1 MVRLITAQAHR
12 GVWHPSGHPA
22 WHQGQHNVGPDL
34 HSSSCERTYCP
45 TVLASPCRA
54 ISSAT
59 AFDDTKIWGH
69 SGIEPDTE
77 TAAERVR
84 AELTDLVVV
93 ALNMAE
99 DLGFDVVAAAVEKS
113 GADIQLGER

>member
-1 MVRLITAQAHR
+1 MRADLLSDSNGLAVASEIVRL
-12 GVWHPSGHPA
+12 
-22 WHQGQHNVGPDL
+22 
-34 HSSSCERTYCP
+34 
-45 TVLASPCRA
+45 
-54 ISSAT
+54 